1 MKSSMIRATRLAALA
16 LALVACTADRLTG
29 PSASGNSAARLSVG
43 PAGPVIR
50 ISEFHYDN
58 DGGDANER
66 IEISGPA
73 GVDLTGWQIVRYNGA
88 NSAAAITYSGNGN
101 PAPIGLIPNQCD
113 GRGTVVLT
121 YTTDGLQN
129 GANDGFALVN
139 SRGRVVEF
147 LSYEGA
153 LTASNGLAAGM
164 TSTSIPASA
173 WETPSS
179 TNTGW
184 LNTGSIS
191 RSSTGTWSVNK
202 TSNTFGACN
211 DNDGNV
217 TPDPDPTLV
226 SMTIT
231 PSPANVTQG
240 STQNFTATGIADDGL
255 AIGTAGATWSTPN
268 PEILEVNASTGSAK
282 GLLIGDTKI
291 IATKGTVTAE
301 AIVHVVSA
309 PPPLPTDL
317 PPTRVS
323 EFHYD
328 NASADVNEAIEIE
341 ADAGVDLTGWK
352 LALYTGNGGTVYNTI
367 DLSGVVAN
375 TCNGRGAISFPIA
388 GIQNGGLNSDEPDG
402 FALVHGTTV
411 VQFLSYE
418 GTFTATDGPA
428 AGLTS
433 TDVGVDE
440 VTSAS
445 ATQSLQ
451 LNTSGVWEHRTASFG
466 QVNACAV
473 NIGTASISISHN
485 GPDTLVVGWQRR
497 AFLTFRDANGTVVSP
512 TPTITWT
519 SDTPDIASVDALGY
533 ATALSAGTA
542 IIRATIG
549 STTGTYSFK
558 VIDYQPVIASYRN
571 HVEFG
576 IPLGA
581 DPSHNIL
588 LTKPGFITSYN
599 SARGGPNW
607 VSWNINASTFGDAE
621 RCECFSPDA
630 ALGTSVVDADRIND
644 QDYVNGGYD
653 RGHMVQSE
661 SRTSTHSENASTFLM
676 TNILPQAANNNQG
689 AWLGFE
695 NFLNDRARI
704 DGRQVYVVA
713 GGEYA
718 ASPTTLKGAGR
729 VAIPD
734 YTWKVAIVVNNGT
747 GLADVHST
755 SDITVYAVR
764 IPNLLATAPSSKSLD
779 YTAYVTT
786 IDAVEARTG
795 YDFFAALPDNIE
807 RIVEANDHAPVA
819 AFTGPSSA
827 IEGASVTF
835 DASGSTDPDAGD
847 ALSYSW
853 TFSNGATSTQIAPT
867 VTFADNGVYTATLTV
882 TDKFGA
888 TSQLTRN
895 ITVSNVA
902 PVIASFAGATIL
914 RGETFSSSGS
924 FSDPGADAFTG
935 SVNYGDGSGTAALSV
950 AGGGFALSHA
960 YETAG
965 TFTVTVTI
973 TDDDTGTSSRTAT
986 VTVLSATDAIG
997 VLLVKV
1003 VTLESAG
1010 TLTKGEVNALNA
1022 SLQAA
1027 RKSMMNGNATAAGNE
1042 LGAFINK
1049 LEAMR
1054 SSGRVPA
1061 STAQSLIDYA
1071 ARIIASAG

>member
-1 MKSSMIRATRLAALA
+1 MKSSTIRALRLTALA
-16 LALVACTADRLTG
+16 LALVACSADRLTG
-29 PSASGNSAARLSVG
+29 PTPSGSAASRLSVG
-43 PAGPVIR
+43 PAGPVVR

-58 DGGDANER
+58 TGTDANER

-88 NSAAAITYSGNGN
+88 IPGAAVTYTGNGN
-101 PAPIGLIPNQCD
+101 PAPVGLIPNQCG

-129 GANDGFALVN
+129 GPNDGFALVN
-139 SRGRVVEF
+139 SRNRVIEF
-147 LSYEGA
+147 LSYEGVM
-153 LTASNGLAAGM
+153 TASNGPAAGM
-164 TSTSIPASA
+164 TSTNVPVSELGTATFLS
-173 WETPSS
+173 
-179 TNTGW
+179 
-184 LNTGSIS
+184 TGSIS
-191 RSSTGTWSVNK
+191 RTAVGGWTLNLSA
-202 TSNTFGACN
+202 NTFGACN

-231 PSPANVTQG
+231 PSPANVTLG
-240 STQNFTATGIADDGL
+240 ATQNFTAAGIADDGL

-268 PEILEVNASTGSAK
+268 PEILEVNAATGAAK
-282 GLLIGDTKI
+282 GLVIGDTKI
-291 IATKGTVTAE
+291 VATKGTVTAE
-301 AIVHVVSA
+301 AVVHVVSA
-309 PPPLPTDL
+309 PPPLPVDL
-317 PPTRVS
+317 PSTRVS

-328 NASADVNEAIEIE
+328 NSGTDVNEAIEIE
-341 ADAGVDLTGWK
+341 ADAGVNLAGWS

-367 DLSGVVAN
+367 NLTGVVAG
-375 TCNGRGAISFPIA
+375 TCNGRGVISFPVP
-388 GIQNGGLNSDEPDG
+388 GLQNGGLNSDEPDG
-402 FALVHGTTV
+402 FALVNGTTV

-418 GTFTATDGPA
+418 GTFTATNGPA

-440 VTSAS
+440 TTSAS
-445 ATQSLQ
+445 ATQSIQ
-451 LNTSGVWEHRTASFG
+451 LNTSGVWEHRTASLG

-473 NIGTASISISHN
+473 NIGTSSISISHN

-497 AFLTFRDANGTVVSP
+497 AFVTFRDANGTVVSP
-512 TPTITWT
+512 TPAITWT
-519 SDTPDIASVDALGY
+519 SDTPDIASVDGLGY
-533 ATALSAGTA
+533 ATGLSAGTA

-549 STTGTYSFK
+549 TTTGTYTFK
-558 VIDYQPVIASYRN
+558 VIDYQPVVANYRN

-576 IPLGA
+576 MPLGA
-581 DPSHNIL
+581 DPAHNIVL
-588 LTKPGFITSYN
+588 MKPGFVTSYN

-607 VSWNINASTFGDAE
+607 VSWNTNASTFGDAD

-630 ALGTSVVDADRIND
+630 AFGSSLPDANRIND

-704 DGRQVYVVA
+704 DGKQVYVVA

-734 YTWKVAIVVNNGT
+734 YTWKVAIVVNSGA
-747 GLADVHST
+747 GLSDVHST
-755 SDITVYAVR
+755 SDITMYAVR
-764 IPNLLATAPSSKSLD
+764 IPNLLATAPSSKSLV

-786 IDAVEARTG
+786 VDDIEARTG
-795 YDFFAALPDNIE
+795 YDFFASLPDNIE
-807 RIVEANDHAPVA
+807 KIVEANDHPPVA
-819 AFTGPSSA
+819 AFTGPSTSV
-827 IEGASVTF
+827 EGATVTF
-835 DASGSTDPDAGD
+835 NASGSTDPDVGD
-847 ALSYSW
+847 VLSYSW
-853 TFSNGATSTQIAPT
+853 SFSNGASSSAVAPM
-867 VTFADNGVYTATLTV
+867 VTFTDDGVYSATLTV
-882 TDKFGA
+882 TDKYGA
-888 TSQLTRN
+888 TSQLSRN

-902 PVIASFAGATIL
+902 PTIASFAGATIL
-914 RGETFSSSGS
+914 RGETYSSGS
-924 FSDPGADAFTG
+924 TFTDPGADSFTG
-935 SVNYGDGSGTAALSV
+935 LVNYGDGSGNSTLTV
-950 AGGGFALSHA
+950 TGGSFSLAHTYGAS
-960 YETAG
+960 G

-973 TDDDTGTSSRTAT
+973 SDDDSGSTTSTAT
-986 VTVLSATDAIG
+986 VTVLSAEDALG
-997 VLLVKV
+997 VLLSKVKA
-1003 VTLESAG
+1003 LETAG
-1010 TLTKGEVNALNA
+1010 TLSKGETNALNA

-1027 RKSMMNGNATAAGNE
+1027 LKSIINSKTSAANQ

-1049 LEAMR
+1049 VEALQT
-1054 SSGRVPA
+1054 SGRLSA
-1061 STAQSLIDYA
+1061 EAAAGLIDYA
-1071 ARIIASAG
+1071 NRVIASL